1 MVDWVNDRILH
12 AMCRRLTNTRL
23 RFEEGRLNRMAVHKV
38 PDGGSRGEIADAK
51 LQMAGRK
58 QCSPS
63 AGERGR
69 GPKERTIEKK
79 TEVQVKWDKNAEHR
93 E

>member
-38 PDGGSRGEIADAK
+38 PDGGSRGEIADASCRR
-51 LQMAGRK
+51 LAVINVHQAQRNEGGGRRN
-58 QCSPS
+58 
-63 AGERGR
+63 ERS
-69 GPKERTIEKK
+69 KK